1 MGTCGLLKNK
11 PNNNQEIK
19 KATTNSE
26 QSLLNVVGPSQIQTL
41 RTKFNQYAVN
51 GDLELKGFKKMMP
64 YISKLPINIIENAF
78 IQFAGIPK
86 GRITWLQ
93 FCSTVSQYILGT
105 REEKCRFLYNIFD
118 KKNKGTL
125 TKNDANLLNQYI
137 FESSNSSASL
147 TTNASSLLLHFENPN
162 STLNFSDFKSWAFEN
177 VDVNKALQP
186 FEMISAREL
195 ENFKVEATIKKP
207 LKLPEIKNQDLQ
219 KLHKP
224 RMSLIG
230 KHSFPK
236 IAGLVNLGNTCY
248 MNSIIQ
254 CFFYTPLMNQ
264 FFLSKTSLNITED
277 GQNVSS
283 VIIYQ
288 ELVKLY
294 LDLKNSNK
302 LKISPIEFYNQFILA
317 NTTFQG
323 GRQHDSHEFLVII
336 LNNLH
341 DALCKDSTLQQ
352 SLTLRGLSEA
362 EERWNSKNQWNL
374 YISTHGSI
382 ISAIFGCQT
391 KTTLKCINCQRK
403 ISTFEVFNYFSIP
416 IPISENDFTIIVI
429 FIPRKNNLFTKIAV
443 QANFDDSLEVFL
455 SKLENKTNVS
465 SRNLIFGYVKNKIL
479 KKCFQPLSLTEVLPR
494 SNAELY
500 AFEILTMI
508 EDCEKEGKLTL
519 RRQKSPNWQLE
530 LKKYDLLDI
539 FNNNEWIVGHIKEI
553 LPTRSDK
560 FPAILFSGLC

>member
-1 MGTCGLLKNK
+1 
-11 PNNNQEIK
+11 
-19 KATTNSE
+19 
-26 QSLLNVVGPSQIQTL
+26 
-41 RTKFNQYAVN
+41 
-51 GDLELKGFKKMMP
+51 
-64 YISKLPINIIENAF
+64 
-78 IQFAGIPK
+78 
-86 GRITWLQ
+86 
-93 FCSTVSQYILGT
+93 
-105 REEKCRFLYNIFD
+105 
-118 KKNKGTL
+118 
-125 TKNDANLLNQYI
+125 
-137 FESSNSSASL
+137 
-147 TTNASSLLLHFENPN
+147 
-162 STLNFSDFKSWAFEN
+162 
-177 VDVNKALQP
+177 
-186 FEMISAREL
+186 MISAREL

-362 EERWNSKNQWNL
+362 EER
-374 YISTHGSI
+374 
-382 ISAIFGCQT
+382 
-391 KTTLKCINCQRK
+391 
-403 ISTFEVFNYFSIP
+403 
-416 IPISENDFTIIVI
+416 
-429 FIPRKNNLFTKIAV
+429 
-443 QANFDDSLEVFL
+443 
-455 SKLENKTNVS
+455 
-465 SRNLIFGYVKNKIL
+465 
-479 KKCFQPLSLTEVLPR
+479 
-494 SNAELY
+494 
-500 AFEILTMI
+500 
-508 EDCEKEGKLTL
+508 
-519 RRQKSPNWQLE
+519 
-530 LKKYDLLDI
+530 
-539 FNNNEWIVGHIKEI
+539 
-553 LPTRSDK
+553 
-560 FPAILFSGLC
+560 